1 MRCKVRKIRLRIG
14 GGLKEQGEPQL
25 AFKPPSTAQHGALSS
40 LACARS
46 GSILSH
52 QVWQVSA
59 WVQQS
64 VAGKMSAEEPELS
77 GSGSELAPDED
88 FVEADAEASTELGG
102 EEAEPTEEFDTE
114 DEAPEEVRPG
124 SCGTQRPALA
134 CWTGGQ
140 CARLRPDRAMW
151 GGRRSGR

>member
-1 MRCKVRKIRLRIG
+1 M
-14 GGLKEQGEPQL
+14 
-25 AFKPPSTAQHGALSS
+25 
-40 LACARS
+40 
-46 GSILSH
+46 
-52 QVWQVSA
+52 
-59 WVQQS
+59 QQS
-64 VAGKMSAEEPELS
+64 AAGKMSAEEPELS

-124 SCGTQRPALA
+124 SCGAQRPALA
-134 CWTGGQ
+134 CWRGGQ